1 MAEIGNRIKIQTSA
15 ERAEEARQLVLPN
28 PGDLIIAL
36 IFGWSLFCFFLVT
49 GGEKML
55 NRVAALARTKPVQDA
70 IKSGDETILT
80 ALMVGG
86 SGALVFLV
94 VMGYRYRKALIG
106 VSMVAFCF
114 SNASWKPLH
123 DPAWL
128 LKYLI
133 IVFFASV
140 GGLFLVKNFWRLLSL
155 PYVRLFLYFYIYVA
169 IIQLALGGKTDDI
182 WYIGTDM
189 AYIFGFAIAWL
200 AWVKDTD
207 SLMEFNKIVSW
218 AAVAITLLHAMAPFV
233 GVDHIESG
241 RFRSMYARAT
251 GFAVFFSP
259 MVLALYWRTMTEKN
273 DYYRYFFTAMA
284 ALATILMLWSGTR
297 SAALALIIALTMMW
311 YVFRT
316 RIFVYMLAGAA
327 FILVVQII
335 GGQSSQDVFT
345 LVDRLQDTSDTGRF
359 ETWAQYI
366 QFITQSPIFG
376 HSLTG
381 VKRLFYTSGT
391 LAFFDNVGVAAS
403 GGAAPHNAYIG
414 TMARFGVI
422 GIGLLLGLI
431 FIGLKYGRRVYFSS
445 KIPNDEKAAYMYPL
459 GVVVLVCVACIF
471 EDVLG
476 NTGKG
481 TITAYLFYPSLIF
494 CVRIGEYLLD
504 KYEPPVGPRRVS
516 LGGTDSAASEPAASA
531 GNA

>member
-1 MAEIGNRIKIQTSA
+1 MAEIGKKIRIQSSA
-15 ERAEEARQLVLPN
+15 QRAEEARQLVLPN

-36 IFGWSLFCFFLVT
+36 VFGWGLFCFFLVT

-86 SGALVFLV
+86 SAALIVLV
-94 VMGYRYRKALIG
+94 VLGYRYRRALIG
-106 VSMVAFCF
+106 VAMVAFCF

-133 IVFFASV
+133 IVFFASM
-140 GGLFLVKNFWRLLSL
+140 GGLFLLKNFWRLLAM
-155 PYVRLFLYFYIYVA
+155 PYVRIFLYSFLYIA

-182 WYIGTDM
+182 WYLGTDM

-207 SLMEFNKIVSW
+207 SLMEFNRIVSW
-218 AAVAITLLHAMAPFV
+218 AAVVITCLHAMAPFV
-233 GVDHIESG
+233 GVEHIESG
-241 RFRSMYARAT
+241 RFRSVYSKAT

-284 ALATILMLWSGTR
+284 GLATILMLWSGTR
-297 SAALALIIALTMMW
+297 SAALALIISVTLMW
-311 YVFRT
+311 YIFRT
-316 RIFVYMLAGAA
+316 RIFVYMFFGVA

-335 GGQSSQDVFT
+335 GGQSSQDVST
-345 LVDRLQDTSDTGRF
+345 LIERLQDTDDTGRF
-359 ETWAQYI
+359 ETWVRYTE
-366 QFITQSPIFG
+366 FITQSPIFG

-381 VKRLFYTSGT
+381 VDRLFYNSMS
-391 LAFFDNVGVAAS
+391 LRFFDQLGVS
-403 GGAAPHNAYIG
+403 IDGGPAPHNAYLG
-414 TMARFGVI
+414 AMARFGVI
-422 GIGLLLGLI
+422 GLGLLLAMI
-431 FIGLKYGRRVYFSS
+431 FFAVKYGRRVYFST
-445 KIPNDEKAAYMYPL
+445 KIPLEEKAAYMYPMC
-459 GVVVLVCVACIF
+459 VVALVCVACIF

-481 TITAYLFYPSLIF
+481 TITAFLFYPSLIF
-494 CVRIGEYLLD
+494 CVRIGDYLLE
-504 KYEPPVGPRRVS
+504 KYEPPVKPRRVS
-516 LGGTDSAASEPAASA
+516 LEVSNSPSPDLTAGP